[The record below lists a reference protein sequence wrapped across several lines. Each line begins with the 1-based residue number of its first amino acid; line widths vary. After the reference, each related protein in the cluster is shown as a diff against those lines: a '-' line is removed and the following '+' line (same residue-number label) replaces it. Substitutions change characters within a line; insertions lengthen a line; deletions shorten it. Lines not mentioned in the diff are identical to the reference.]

1 MSKNSDS
8 METMQGLAQSY
19 TQDSQT
25 KSDERPIM
33 QVRNNQWLVIDRN
46 VRIIVVSFHT
56 TARILLSLVVM
67 IVTKI
72 NKKAS
77 VDSQEY
83 MWVRPW

>member
-1 MSKNSDS
+1 

-46 VRIIVVSFHT
+46 VRIIVVSFYT
-56 TARILLSLVVM
+56 YCQNTAESC
-67 IVTKI
+67 
-72 NKKAS
+72 S
-77 VDSQEY
+77 DDSDQDKQKG
-83 MWVRPW
+83 